1 MQLLACKFICNDVLA
16 QIFLK
21 KISKKGFGVPA
32 ANKPGNLANLVSA
45 FRRLKNLPNLK
56 AVVITKP
63 GAPEVLQLQ
72 DRTVP
77 EPAPGEVLVKV
88 FAAGV
93 NRPDVAQRKGHYPPP
108 PGASLDIPG
117 LEISGIVERLGKDS
131 SIVEGWRQNMRACK
145 WQRVRRILLCS

>member
-1 MQLLACKFICNDVLA
+1 M
-16 QIFLK
+16 
-21 KISKKGFGVPA
+21 
-32 ANKPGNLANLVSA
+32 
-45 FRRLKNLPNLK
+45 K

-72 DRTVP
+72 ERAMP

-93 NRPDVAQRKGHYPPP
+93 NRPDVAQRKGHYPSP

-117 LEISGIVERLGKDS
+117 LEISGVVERQAKDS
-131 SIVEGWRQNMRACK
+131 
-145 WQRVRRILLCS
+145 